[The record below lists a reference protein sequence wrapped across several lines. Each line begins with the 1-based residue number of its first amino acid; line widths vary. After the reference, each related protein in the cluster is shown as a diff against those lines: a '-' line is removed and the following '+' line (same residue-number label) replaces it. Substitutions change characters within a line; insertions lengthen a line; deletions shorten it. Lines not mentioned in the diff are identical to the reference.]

1 MPAPAVQERSLLIWS
16 AFLAFCFAIICLS
29 FGLWMDS
36 LVIAFDGFY
45 SLISMLLT
53 LLSVFA
59 AKFIAKPNDADF
71 PFGRAFIEPLVIA
84 LKAMVI
90 FVLCFYAFSSA
101 VMSLLTGGREVNV
114 SLAALIGLLNTLG
127 CFVIWW
133 VIKEKS
139 KNLQSGLVDAESK
152 QWFMDSVLS
161 LAVTLGFALAILL
174 GASPWAQYASYAD
187 PVMMLLV
194 SFYFFKVPWLMF
206 KEALRELLMMSPED
220 PLLNCTVR
228 EQISFI
234 NNRYQSGFALVGVS
248 KVGRELMIRLE
259 LDMAKNPAGFA
270 LKDVDMAQQELEKS
284 LSSLPY
290 HSQLSLSLKT
300 A

>member
-1 MPAPAVQERSLLIWS
+1 M
-16 AFLAFCFAIICLS
+16 
-29 FGLWMDS
+29 
-36 LVIAFDGFY
+36 
-45 SLISMLLT
+45 
-53 LLSVFA
+53 
-59 AKFIAKPNDADF
+59 
-71 PFGRAFIEPLVIA
+71 
-84 LKAMVI
+84 
-90 FVLCFYAFSSA
+90 
-101 VMSLLTGGREVNV
+101 
-114 SLAALIGLLNTLG
+114 
-127 CFVIWW
+127 
-133 VIKEKS
+133 IKEKS

-220 PLLNCTVR
+220 QLLNCTVR

-248 KVGRELMIRLE
+248 KVGRDLMIRLE
-259 LDMAKNPAGFA
+259 LDMAKKPGWI
-270 LKDVDMAQQELEKS
+270 
-284 LSSLPY
+284 LP
-290 HSQLSLSLKT
+290 
-300 A
+300 